1 MSDKPLYLELTIL
14 VIAIRFLCV
23 TYLDVLQ
30 PAFDHGAEQLRFMD
44 CGSFLLILK
53 SNALIDEHWWI
64 QDKKTFW
71 GQKRWWIDLLPSENS
86 KYMKPFYKKVEI
98 SKASLKM
105 KERDFHENMIDEWFE
120 EPKIQSRWSS

>member
-64 QDKKTFW
+64 QDKKNILRPETVMDRSLTKWKFEIHEAIL
-71 GQKRWWIDLLPSENS
+71 QK
-86 KYMKPFYKKVEI
+86 
-98 SKASLKM
+98 
-105 KERDFHENMIDEWFE
+105 
-120 EPKIQSRWSS
+120 SRNF